1 MTWALLT
8 FFFLAGGLLV
18 LFAWSL
24 YQPRKHFPSTLPAA
38 VRDDS
43 PRRHAPHLAQ
53 ISQSLS
59 PEDIAFLMTRGSRV
73 IARRA
78 AAERRHTA
86 IRYVEVLHEDFRSL
100 FQMGRVLASLSP
112 EIKGR
117 EEAER
122 LWLAARFECRYQI
135 VRAMLLLRGSP
146 VLQLQQMTQIVGR
159 LSRRLDAEMAEW
171 GERAALAMEMNSVAD
186 RGHPDTF

>member
-1 MTWALLT
+1 MTWALLS
-8 FFFLAGGLLV
+8 FLFLAGGLLV

-24 YQPRKHFPSTLPAA
+24 YQPRKHSPSTLPAA
-38 VRDDS
+38 VSDHS

-53 ISQSLS
+53 IRQSLS
-59 PEDIAFLMTRGSRV
+59 PDDLAFLTTRGSRRV
-73 IARRA
+73 ARRV

-100 FQMGRVLASLSP
+100 VQMGRVLASLSP
-112 EIKGR
+112 AIKGR

-146 VLQLQQMTQIVGR
+146 VMQLQQMTQIVGS

-171 GERAALAMEMNSVAD
+171 GERATLAMGSVAD
-186 RGHPDTF
+186 RRHPDTF